1 MNDSKKK
8 EDRYRTT
15 LPAPG
20 LKMPVQKIIGK
31 LPPPPISLGVPLVE
45 EPARVISKE
54 TETLKRKLTGRA
66 PEINKTGIDYRDFVE
81 GIKDARKIVNVELKT
96 RGEAVF
102 TLETKFGTYLL
113 SSKPFGRL
121 KDNYAAFINMT
132 QDGDRMMVIPVGEQK
147 KLYIEKI
154 KKGEAEKKLAA
165 KDELKLPIE
174 IDLSQL
180 PDYDLGKLLISEMTK
195 DEVEIVI
202 NRMEQQKILD
212 GYGLRYVESMEVIED
227 FVFDLV
233 YLTVHTKEGGE
244 YWIFIREDGA
254 TKRNFVVPEMSGTKE
269 VNTGN
274 RTYAVVTFFSEE
286 PIDTSEIKIN

>member
-1 MNDSKKK
+1 MNDFKK
-8 EDRYRTT
+8 RTT

-20 LKMPVQKIIGK
+20 FNLSKSKAVEI
-31 LPPPPISLGVPLVE
+31 PPPPKAIMLPLVHE
-45 EPARVISKE
+45 EPMKSVSRE
-54 TETLKRKLTGRA
+54 TEMLKRKLTGRA
-66 PEINKTGIDYRDFVE
+66 PETNKTGIDYKDFVE
-81 GIKDARKIVNVELKT
+81 GIKDARKIVNVELKN

-102 TLETKFGTYLL
+102 VLETKFGSYLL
-113 SSKPFGRL
+113 SSKSFDRL

-132 QDGDRMMVIPVGEQK
+132 QDGNRRMIIPVGEQK

-154 KKGEAEKKLAA
+154 RKGEAEKKTGA
-165 KDELKLPIE
+165 KEELKLPIE
-174 IDLSQL
+174 VDLSQL
-180 PDYDLGKLLISEMTK
+180 SDYDLGKILISEMTK

-212 GYGLRYVESMEVIED
+212 GYGLRYVESMEVTED
-227 FVFDLV
+227 LVFDLV

-244 YWIFIREDGA
+244 YWIFIREDGE
-254 TKRNFVVPEMSGTKE
+254 TKRDFVVPEMSGTKE

-286 PIDTSEIKIN
+286 PIDTSEIEIN